1 MTIVPRPLVDFIAR
15 LRIGRLRHR
24 LQAQGTGAA
33 EQDAT
38 LRGLL
43 AQFARTDYGRRHR
56 LTAAMTYEEFRT
68 GVPLR
73 TASDLRPF
81 TERMAGN
88 AGDVLWPGTC
98 HQFVYTAGTVDGAP
112 KLLPVT
118 PAMADHFRRTLAD
131 AWLLAALRRDATT
144 LFHGR
149 HLQIGASTALRRASG
164 ALAGY
169 LDGIVR
175 TNLSD
180 WTGLHLC
187 APDAALAE
195 RPEGPE
201 KTRAI
206 ATACAAQDIRL
217 VCGTPGALV
226 SLLGAARAAGA
237 KWPAL
242 ECCVHTGALLGVQ
255 EKPLAAQLGP
265 QAWLHEVYVAAE
277 GFFAAQDGESEHGL
291 RLFTDAG
298 LFFEFLPLRD
308 LGGDLAAHGAQC
320 VPLADVRTDTEYALV
335 VTTPAGLCRCLVGD
349 TVRFVSTQPPRLLV
363 TGRTQTRLNTFG
375 EQVAERQLT
384 DVLLDVCARSEWDL
398 VQFHVAPTVTR
409 VVPRPHGHHEWWV
422 ELRPGTARTPTGP
435 VLAEEI
441 DSELTRRHRDYA
453 ARRRLGT
460 LEAPVVRLVMP
471 GVFERWSELNPTFGG
486 PGKLA
491 HCRNDRVMADQ
502 LAAVARFH
510 PDGNAAR

>member
-24 LQAQGTGAA
+24 LQTQGTGTAA
-33 EQDAT
+33 QAAALQE
-38 LRGLL
+38 LL
-43 AQFARTDYGRRHR
+43 THFARTDYGRRHR
-56 LTAAMTYEEFRT
+56 LAAGMTYEEFRLR
-68 GVPLR
+68 VPLR
-73 TASDLRPF
+73 TAVELRPF
-81 TERMAGN
+81 TERMAGG
-88 AGDVLWPGTC
+88 AADVLWPGTC

-118 PAMADHFRRTLAD
+118 PAMAEHFRGTLAE

-175 TNLSD
+175 ANLSD
-180 WTGLHLC
+180 WTRSHLC
-187 APDAALAE
+187 APDAELAE
-195 RPEGPE
+195 RAESPE
-201 KTRAI
+201 KTRAV
-206 ATACAAQDIRL
+206 AAANAAQDIRL
-217 VCGTPGALV
+217 VCGAPGTLV
-226 SLLGAARAAGA
+226 GLLSAARAVGA

-242 ECCVHTGALLGVQ
+242 ECCVHTGALLGVH
-255 EKPLAAQLGP
+255 EKPLAAHLGP
-265 QAWLHEVYVAAE
+265 NAWLHEVYAAAE
-277 GFFAAQDGESEHGL
+277 GIFAAQDGDSEQGL

-298 LFFEFLPLRD
+298 IFFEFLPVRD
-308 LGGDLAAHGAQC
+308 LAGELTAHGAQC
-320 VPLADVRTDTEYALV
+320 VSLASVRTDTEYALV
-335 VTTPAGLCRCLVGD
+335 VTTPAGLCRCLIGD
-349 TVRFVSTQPPRLLV
+349 TVRFLSTQPPRLVV

-375 EQVAERQLT
+375 EQVAERELT
-384 DVLLDVCARSEWDL
+384 DVLLDVCARSEWDA
-398 VQFHVAPTVTR
+398 VQFHVAPMVTR
-409 VVPRPHGHHEWWV
+409 VVPRPHGHHEWWI

-435 VLAEEI
+435 VLAEEL
-441 DSELTRRHRDYA
+441 DFELTRRHRDYA
-453 ARRRLGT
+453 ARRRLGA
-460 LEAPVVRLVMP
+460 LDAPVVRLVMP

-510 PDGNAAR
+510 PDEGEKR